1 MSAEPAAPAPS
12 KTPAIE
18 SPRDPSEYGRDEVG
32 SPTREAPATEEE
44 RIDESIDESFPASDP
59 PAL

>member
-1 MSAEPAAPAPS
+1 M
-12 KTPAIE
+12 KTASPDTNTR
-18 SPRDPSEYGRDEVG
+18 SPRDPSEFGGDEVG
-32 SPTREAPATEEE
+32 TPTREAPTTEEE